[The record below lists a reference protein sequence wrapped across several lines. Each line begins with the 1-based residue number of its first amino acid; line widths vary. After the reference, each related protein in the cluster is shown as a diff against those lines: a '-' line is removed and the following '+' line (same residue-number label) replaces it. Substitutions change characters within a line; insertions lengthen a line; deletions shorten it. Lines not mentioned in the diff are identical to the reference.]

1 MDIEGFGEQRVRLF
15 LDLGLLADPGDIYS
29 LDLERVLALEG
40 FGALSV
46 ANLAAA
52 VEASK
57 TRPLANLLV
66 GLNVRH
72 LGGAG
77 ARLLAGHFGHLDRLV
92 AATEDEIAEVEGIG
106 PTIAASVAGFF
117 RNEHNLALVE
127 KLRRAGVNFSGP
139 TRPSEPQVLAGASIV
154 VTGTLERWSR
164 ERAEEA
170 IKARGGRSPGSVSKK
185 TTAVVVGAEPGASK
199 LAKATE
205 LGVPILEED
214 AFEALLE
221 TGRLPGAEAGD
232 AEEPAEETV
241 DGSS

>member
-1 MDIEGFGEQRVRLF
+1 M
-15 LDLGLLADPGDIYS
+15 
-29 LDLERVLALEG
+29 
-40 FGALSV
+40 

-57 TRPLANLLV
+57 ARPLANLLV

-92 AATEDEIAEVEGIG
+92 AATEEEIAEVEGIG

-127 KLRRAGVNFSGP
+127 KLRRAGVNFAGP

-170 IKARGGRSPGSVSKK
+170 IKARGGQ
-185 TTAVVVGAEPGASK
+185 
-199 LAKATE
+199 LAR
-205 LGVPILEED
+205 LGVEED
-214 AFEALLE
+214 DRGRGRRRARRVQAREGHRARRADPRR
-221 TGRLPGAEAGD
+221 GRLRGAARDRSAARRRSG
-232 AEEPAEETV
+232 
-241 DGSS
+241 